1 LLQPV
6 TQQSHYLAFLAYPC
20 RIWRT
25 HILVGTDKRMRAPK
39 IWPVILSG
47 GSGTRLWPL
56 SRAFY
61 PKQLLPL
68 AAAETM
74 LQATAR
80 RTADDAQF
88 EAPLVVCGEDHR
100 FLIKAQLEA
109 IKLAAN
115 TILLEPQG
123 RNTAPAVAI
132 AALHLLGLD
141 AEALMLVMPS
151 DHVIADV
158 AAFHRAIAAARHAA
172 QAGQFVTFGIAP
184 NAPETG
190 YGYIEIGG
198 EHESGAGVHHVSRF
212 VEKPDAATAA
222 GYVASGQYAWN
233 GGIFFFSARAYV
245 EALRLLAP
253 EVLHSCEAAMAGA
266 AQDGVFLRPQAQP
279 FASAPSISIDYAVM
293 EKTDKAVVVPVQMG
307 WSDVGSWT
315 ALWEIGDKDAYGNAI
330 VGDVVAVESRNNLL
344 RVEGGPAIA
353 TIGVE
358 DMIIVSTPDAVMVA
372 PKSRAQDVKK
382 IVDVLKA
389 AGRDEGHLPAVVH
402 RPWGTYQTTDSG
414 PGFQTKRIIVNP
426 GAQLSL
432 QMHHHRSEHW
442 IVVRGTATVT
452 NGEQE
457 LMLRENQSTYIPA
470 GTRHRLEN
478 PGKVP
483 LHLIEV
489 QCGGYLG
496 EDDIVRFED
505 SYGRVP

>member
-1 LLQPV
+1 MRQG
-6 TQQSHYLAFLAYPC
+6 QQRPKDISMSAN
-20 RIWRT
+20 
-25 HILVGTDKRMRAPK
+25 K

-47 GSGTRLWPL
+47 GAGTRLWPL
-56 SRAFY
+56 SRALY

-80 RTADDAQF
+80 RAADGAQF

-109 IKLAAN
+109 IKLDACA
-115 TILLEPQG
+115 ILLEPQG

-132 AALHLLGLD
+132 AALHLLAQD
-141 AEALMLVMPS
+141 AGALMLVMPS

-158 AAFHRAIAAARHAA
+158 AAFHRAIFAARAAA
-172 QAGQFVTFGIAP
+172 QSGKLVTFGISP
-184 NAPETG
+184 SAPETG
-190 YGYIEIGG
+190 YGYIEIGKQ
-198 EHESGAGVHHVSRF
+198 HASGAGVHHVTRF
-212 VEKPDAATAA
+212 VEKPDSATAA
-222 GYVASGQYAWN
+222 GYLASGTYAWN
-233 GGIFFFSARAYV
+233 GGIFFFTARAYID
-245 EALRLLAP
+245 ALRQYAP
-253 EVLHSCEAAMAGA
+253 EILQACETSMADAVQDSAFVRPAEGA
-266 AQDGVFLRPQAQP
+266 FAQ
-279 FASAPSISIDYAVM
+279 APSISIDYAVM
-293 EKTDKAVVVPVQMG
+293 EKTDQAVVVPVQMG

-315 ALWEIGDKDAYGNAI
+315 ALWEIGDKDAHGNAI
-330 VGDVVAVESRNNLL
+330 LGDVVAVESRNNLM

-353 TIGVE
+353 TVGVE

-414 PGFQTKRIIVNP
+414 PGFQTKRITVNP

-432 QMHHHRSEHW
+432 QLHHHRSEHW
-442 IVVRGTATVT
+442 IVVRGTAMVT
-452 NGEQE
+452 NGDQQI
-457 LMLRENQSTYIPA
+457 LLRENQSTYIPV
-470 GTRHRLEN
+470 GTKHRLEN

-489 QCGGYLG
+489 QCGVYLG

-505 SYGRVP
+505 SYGRVPQG